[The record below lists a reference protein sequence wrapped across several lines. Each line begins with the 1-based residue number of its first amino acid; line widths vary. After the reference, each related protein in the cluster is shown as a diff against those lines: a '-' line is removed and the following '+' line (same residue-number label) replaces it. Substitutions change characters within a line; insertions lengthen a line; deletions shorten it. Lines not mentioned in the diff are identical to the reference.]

1 MLRPRRCY
9 HRFACGAYPREP
21 ELPNPSPCKVLH
33 LRNLAQDVA
42 EDDLVELV
50 RPFGRVSGIVL
61 LRTWNQA
68 FVQMQD
74 IAKAFLVIRHFASRQ
89 ATVRGRDVSIQFSAR
104 KELYPAEETCSA
116 ILLVTMLDSVCHV
129 TVDALHQTF
138 KSFGPIEK
146 IAIFPQSTV
155 LAQALIQ
162 YASPR
167 DAREAKH
174 RLHKSKILNGSC
186 TMEIQYSRTDEVRVA
201 CNNDLSRYYVPVFFS
216 PSHVY
221 LVVLFWQ
228 RLHKQFFAKC
238 KVSVHSRRRKRSPD
252 ETRCPMS
259 NNEPALRAAP
269 LESKHAD
276 DKRAQAVQP
285 LLGLRKCPANQ
296 RLLCET
302 RARTGTDE
310 RRLPSGPCDG
320 LPQGSFTVWKENGD
334 HSIRS
339 LMLAAPS
346 HAFLQLGDWEPVPVR
361 VCQEVL
367 PPDQGDPRL
376 QPGAGHPRGG
386 RGEALRGA
394 WCDRQGGGVA
404 GEGGEEAEGSSGG
417 IHQRRE
423 CDRGH
428 RLQAVELLERRQG
441 APCLLE
447 VPCFQPRILT
457 SGI

>member
-21 ELPNPSPCKVLH
+21 ELPNPAPCKVLH

-104 KELYPAEETCSA
+104 KELYPAEETCSP

-201 CNNDLSRYYVPVFFS
+201 CNNDLSRDFTNS
-216 PSHVY
+216 SLPSARFPSILGAGNAHLMKPGV
-221 LVVLFWQ
+221 
-228 RLHKQFFAKC
+228 
-238 KVSVHSRRRKRSPD
+238 
-252 ETRCPMS
+252 RCRS

-428 RLQAVELLERRQG
+428 RLQAVELLERCQG

>member
-201 CNNDLSRYYVPVFFS
+201 CNNDLSRDFTNSSLPSARFPSILGAGNVHLMKPGVRCPTTNQRCVLLLSNLNTRMINEHKLYNLFSVYGNVLRIKGSFVKPELALVQMSDGFQADLAMACLKGVSLFGKKMEITLSDHSCLRHPHTHFYSWGTGNRFLYAYAKKCCPPTKVIHASNLVPDIQEVD
-216 PSHVY
+216 
-221 LVVLFWQ
+221 VV
-228 RLHKQFFAKC
+228 RHFAEHGVIV
-238 KVSVHSRRRKRSPD
+238 KVEVSQAREGRKRR
-252 ETRCPMS
+252 E
-259 NNEPALRAAP
+259 ALVEFTSV
-269 LESKHAD
+269 ESA
-276 DKRAQAVQP
+276 
-285 LLGLRKCPANQ
+285 
-296 RLLCET
+296 T
-302 RARTGTDE
+302 
-310 RRLPSGPCDG
+310 
-320 LPQGSFTVWKENGD
+320 
-334 HSIRS
+334 
-339 LMLAAPS
+339 
-346 HAFLQLGDWEPVPVR
+346 
-361 VCQEVL
+361 
-367 PPDQGDPRL
+367 
-376 QPGAGHPRGG
+376 
-386 RGEALRGA
+386 EAIACKQWSSLRGA
-394 WCDRQGGGVA
+394 RA
-404 GEGGEEAEGSSGG
+404 
-417 IHQRRE
+417 
-423 CDRGH
+423 
-428 RLQAVELLERRQG
+428 RLVYWRFHAFSPG
-441 APCLLE
+441 
-447 VPCFQPRILT
+447 F
-457 SGI
+457 